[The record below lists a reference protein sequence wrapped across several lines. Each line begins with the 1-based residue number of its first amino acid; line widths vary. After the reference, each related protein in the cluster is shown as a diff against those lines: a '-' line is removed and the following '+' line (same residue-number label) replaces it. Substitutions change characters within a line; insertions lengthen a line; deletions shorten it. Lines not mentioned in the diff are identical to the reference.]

1 MNTCSYC
8 EVFLSSVRVPISRKE
23 VISVALPKGF
33 LTCLVL
39 IFTGRRWESTGRRW
53 ERRLALRRH
62 WEALGE
68 HWEALGEAA
77 ARPHMWP
84 FSGCVTS

>member
-1 MNTCSYC
+1 M
-8 EVFLSSVRVPISRKE
+8 
-23 VISVALPKGF
+23 ISVALPKR
-33 LTCLVL
+33 VL
-39 IFTGRRWESTGRRW
+39 IFLVQIFTGRRRGGSPSAATGRRWES
-53 ERRLALRRH
+53 H